1 METSLNTGAATDLAA
16 SVVTTTTGSPP
27 GVGGDG
33 TSTITIA
40 EFAPTLVEPVA
51 DNDTPIEVERFSVA
65 VAFAPASADAD
76 KRTIDAVWYTGAKVP
91 RMDWRSGEEYDLVL
105 SMKGCR
111 LNRLNNGGPVLD
123 SHCAYGVESQLGVV
137 RKAWT
142 AGATG
147 KATIQFSKRD
157 AVTSIWN
164 DVQAGIIQN
173 LSPGMWIYKK
183 IDTTPKGQ
191 ERKEFTAVDWEPFE
205 ISLVPVAADASTTF
219 MSAERT
225 QPPTPSVVETQR
237 ATAQEETPVES
248 ITQEPGDVAR
258 QNEVALAAARAE
270 AIQTERLRATSI
282 RTKAAPFN
290 LPETFVAG
298 LIDEGVS
305 LDVAGSRICD
315 AAAAKFTAAHIDPN
329 NPEVTMG
336 ADAMDKRRKGMEAG
350 ILFRGSP
357 GDAVLREAGRDYAG
371 LTLVDIAREC
381 LEAAGVKT
389 RGMSRNEI
397 ARVALQGRLGAAEY
411 FDGVGSMTTSD
422 FPNIL
427 ANVANKTL
435 RQAYEAAPRT
445 FVPFCR
451 QVSASDFKPINRVQL
466 SDVPT
471 LPKVNEKGEFHRTAL
486 SDSKETYSLA
496 TFGEIVAITRKTI
509 INDDLQALTRV
520 PAGLG
525 QAAANLESDTV
536 WAVITA
542 NPNMSDGNAIFH
554 AAHKNLN
561 TTNALALAGLGAAR
575 AALRVQK
582 APKGTILNLQPR
594 YMIVPAALEQAAD
607 QLIYPVNLAATAVT
621 GVVPTWIQSLTKI
634 VEGRLDAATNGLTNW
649 FMSVDPSQIDTLEY
663 CYLEGQQ
670 GVYIETRQG
679 FDVDGV
685 EIKARLD
692 FAAAAIDFR
701 GLSKNTA

>member
-1 METSLNTGAATDLAA
+1 MEAIPHTGSTTDLIGLAAT
-16 SVVTTTTGSPP
+16 
-27 GVGGDG
+27 GG
-33 TSTITIA
+33 
-40 EFAPTLVEPVA
+40 APTVGLVDGAIAVIPATFDPSQVPGDPDA
-51 DNDTPIEVERFSVA
+51 VVDVERFPVT
-65 VAFAPASADAD
+65 VAFAPQSADTD

-91 RMDWRSGEEYDLVL
+91 RMDWRTGEEYDLIL

-111 LNRLNNGGPVLD
+111 LDRLNNGGPVLD

-142 AGATG
+142 AGAAG

-157 AVTSIWN
+157 AVTAIWN
-164 DVQAGIIQN
+164 DVQSGIIQN

-183 IDTTPKGQ
+183 VDTTPKGQ

-219 MSAERT
+219 MSAENI
-225 QPPTPSVVETQR
+225 QPPTPAVVDLQR
-237 ATAQEETPVES
+237 ASAQEEKPVEP

-282 RTKAAPFN
+282 RTKAAPYD
-290 LPETFVAG
+290 LAETFVAS

-305 LDVAGSRICD
+305 LEVAGNRIND
-315 AAAAKFTAAHIDPN
+315 AVAARFLATKINPN

-336 ADAMDKRRKGMEAG
+336 ADAIDKRRKGMEAG
-350 ILFRGSP
+350 ILFRGNP
-357 GDAVLREAGRDYAG
+357 GDAALRDAGRDYAG

-381 LEAAGVKT
+381 LDAAGVKT
-389 RGMSRNEI
+389 RGMSRDEI
-397 ARVALQGRLGAAEY
+397 ARVALQGRHGAEEY
-411 FDGVGSMTTSD
+411 FAGLGMATTSD

-445 FVPFCR
+445 FTPFCR
-451 QVSASDFKPINRVQL
+451 QVSATDFKPINRVQL

-520 PAGLG
+520 PAALG
-525 QAAANLESDTV
+525 QGAANLESDTV
-536 WAVITA
+536 WAVITG
-542 NPNMSDGNAIFH
+542 NPNMSDTVALFH
-554 AAHKNLN
+554 ATHKNLN
-561 TTNALALAGLGAAR
+561 TTNALAVAALGVAR

-594 YMIVPAALEQAAD
+594 YLIVPAALEQTAD
-607 QLIYPVNLAATAVT
+607 QLISPVNLAATAVT
-621 GVVPTWIQSLTKI
+621 GVVPTWVQSLVKI
-634 VEGRLDAATNGLTNW
+634 VEGRLDAVATVGVTNW
-649 FMSVDPSQIDTLEY
+649 FMSVDPSQIDTVEY

-692 FAAAAIDFR
+692 FAAGAIDFR
-701 GLSKNTA
+701 GLCKNTA

>member
-1 METSLNTGAATDLAA
+1 MEAIPHTGSTTDLIGLAAT
-16 SVVTTTTGSPP
+16 
-27 GVGGDG
+27 GG
-33 TSTITIA
+33 
-40 EFAPTLVEPVA
+40 APTVGLVDGAIAVIPATFDPAQIPRDPDAVV
-51 DNDTPIEVERFSVA
+51 DVERFPVT
-65 VAFAPASADAD
+65 VAFAPQSADTD

-91 RMDWRSGEEYDLVL
+91 RMDWRTGEEYDLIL

-111 LNRLNNGGPVLD
+111 LDRLNNGGPVLD
-123 SHCAYGVESQLGVV
+123 SHCAYGVDSQLGVV

-142 AGATG
+142 AGAAG

-157 AVTSIWN
+157 AVTAIWN
-164 DVQAGIIQN
+164 DVQSGIIQN

-183 IDTTPKGQ
+183 VDTTPKGQ

-219 MSAERT
+219 MSAENI
-225 QPPTPSVVETQR
+225 QPPTPAVVDLQR
-237 ATAQEETPVES
+237 ASAQEEKPVEP

-282 RTKAAPFN
+282 RTKAAPYD
-290 LPETFVAG
+290 LAETFVAS

-305 LDVAGSRICD
+305 LEVAGNRIND
-315 AAAAKFTAAHIDPN
+315 AVAARFLATKINPN

-336 ADAMDKRRKGMEAG
+336 ADAIDKRRKGMEAG
-350 ILFRGSP
+350 ILFRGNP
-357 GDAVLREAGRDYAG
+357 GDAALRDAGRDYAG

-381 LEAAGVKT
+381 LDAAGVKT
-389 RGMSRNEI
+389 RGMSRDEI
-397 ARVALQGRLGAAEY
+397 ARVALQGRHGAEEY
-411 FDGVGSMTTSD
+411 FAGLGMATTSD

-445 FVPFCR
+445 FTPFCR
-451 QVSASDFKPINRVQL
+451 QVSATDFKPINRVQL

-520 PAGLG
+520 PAALG
-525 QAAANLESDTV
+525 QGAANLESDTV
-536 WAVITA
+536 WAVITG
-542 NPNMSDGNAIFH
+542 NPNMSDTVALFH
-554 AAHKNLN
+554 ATHKNLN
-561 TTNALALAGLGAAR
+561 TTNALAVAALGTAR

-594 YMIVPAALEQAAD
+594 YLIVPAALEQTAD
-607 QLIYPVNLAATAVT
+607 QLISPVNLAATAVT
-621 GVVPTWIQSLTKI
+621 GVVPSWVQSLVKI
-634 VEGRLDAATNGLTNW
+634 VEGRLDAVATVGVTNW
-649 FMSVDPSQIDTLEY
+649 FMSVDPSQIDTVEY

-692 FAAAAIDFR
+692 FAAGAIDFR
-701 GLSKNTA
+701 GLCKNTA